1 MFNLF
6 TLKLLNISNAMNIS
20 KFLLLILL
28 MVFNLVCIAQQ
39 KPVYGKTT
47 GKLPMLSY
55 GLGEDR
61 LGGAKMGILD
71 TAVVLNLIDT
81 TKAMYQVQLSKNHT
95 AYIEKSSIQ
104 IDSAFRPKTFYLT
117 NSWSVKG
124 LENRTDLVSISM
136 EEKLPYKSWME
147 INPSKIMIELFGL
160 QSNTNW
166 ITQLSSAKEVKN
178 IYFNQTEDDV
188 VQMTI
193 ELKHHQHWGYSI
205 GYRNKS
211 LTISVKH
218 PPKKRR
224 VKDLVISVDAGH
236 GGSNT
241 GASGL
246 HSKILEKELTLKFAK
261 ELESRLKR
269 KGANVIMTRTTDTNF
284 NNNDR
289 VLFLQKQN
297 PDIHISLHL
306 NSSSN
311 TNVKGVSTYYKHIGF
326 RPLSQSILKEM
337 LESDLKEFGN
347 IGHFNFMLNSPT
359 DFMNTLVEIAF
370 LSNADDEIK
379 IQDEKFQRQVAD
391 RIYRGIREF
400 IKKAN

>member
-1 MFNLF
+1 MKRFAFLNL
-6 TLKLLNISNAMNIS
+6 TL
-20 KFLLLILL
+20 LLLI
-28 MVFNLVCIAQQ
+28 NQVCIAQQ
-39 KPVYGKTT
+39 KAVYGKTK

-71 TAVVLNLIDT
+71 TAVVLRLIDT
-81 TKAMYQVQLSKNHT
+81 TKTMYQVQLSKNHT
-95 AYIEKSSIQ
+95 AYIEKSFIQ
-104 IDSAFRPKTFYLT
+104 IDSVFKPKTFYLT

-124 LENRTDLVSISM
+124 LENKTDLVSISM

-147 INPSKIMIELFGL
+147 INPSKIMIELFGV

-166 ITQLSSAKEVKN
+166 ITQLSSAKEVRN

-188 VQMTI
+188 VQVII
-193 ELKHHQHWGYSI
+193 ELKHQQHWGYSI

-211 LTISVKH
+211 LTIFVNH
-218 PPKKRR
+218 PPKKLR
-224 VKDLVISVDAGH
+224 VKELVIAVDAGH

-246 HSKILEKELTLKFAK
+246 HSKILEKDLTLKFAK

-269 KGANVIMTRTTDTNF
+269 KGATVIMTRTTDTNF

-289 VLFLQKQN
+289 VLFLQKQK
-297 PDIHISLHL
+297 PTILISLHL

-311 TNVKGVSTYYKHIGF
+311 NNVNGVSTYYKHIGF
-326 RPLSQSILKEM
+326 RPLSQAILNEM
-337 LESDLKEFGN
+337 LEADLKEFGN

-370 LSNADDEIK
+370 LSNAEDEVK
-379 IQDEKFQRQVAD
+379 IMDVKFQRQVAD
-391 RIYRGIREF
+391 KIYRGIREF
-400 IKKAN
+400 IKKAK